1 MHYGRNNLPNG
12 KEITDYMDK
21 LYGKANKGKWF
32 NVEINYEEDNS
43 DDEGANID

>member
-1 MHYGRNNLPNG
+1 
-12 KEITDYMDK
+12 MDK
-21 LYGKANKGKWF
+21 LYGKASKGKWF